1 MGITKN
7 RELGISTT
15 GQAPITKVCGARTF
29 IMAIGL
35 VAKRPKRPLRI
46 NLLNM
51 SPAQRV
57 SGQAARSWT
66 LGVGSAAAVF
76 TWLKNTA
83 RKPPGLRFLQYK
95 WKWHGRR
102 RRPKA

>member
-1 MGITKN
+1 MGITRN

-15 GQAPITKVCGARTF
+15 VQARITKVCGAPTS

-46 NLLNM
+46 SLLSM

-66 LGVGSAAAVF
+66 LDAGSAAAVF

-83 RKPPGLRFLQYK
+83 WDRPGLRFSRRKGQAQRE
-95 WKWHGRR
+95 GR
-102 RRPKA
+102 AAQ